1 LLGSDHRRRVRLGRR
16 QSPALQA
23 RPDAGCA
30 RRHRSRRRARHSP
43 ARDAAG
49 GRKSAAALHRR
60 KEEEMGMNIPVMI
73 LGMALI
79 NLVIRWP
86 VYLFANHFRFPPLIE
101 RALAFVPVAVLTA
114 IIVPTVLY
122 PDGRTLDA

>member
-1 LLGSDHRRRVRLGRR
+1 MST
-16 QSPALQA
+16 A
-23 RPDAGCA
+23 
-30 RRHRSRRRARHSP
+30 
-43 ARDAAG
+43 
-49 GRKSAAALHRR
+49 
-60 KEEEMGMNIPVMI
+60 VMI

-86 VYLFANHFRFPPLIE
+86 VYLFANHFRFPPIIE

-122 PDGRTLDA
+122 PGDGTKLDISWNNPALLAALVACAVSYFAKNLFATIGAGVAAFLLLRWLLPV

>member
-1 LLGSDHRRRVRLGRR
+1 
-16 QSPALQA
+16 
-23 RPDAGCA
+23 
-30 RRHRSRRRARHSP
+30 
-43 ARDAAG
+43 
-49 GRKSAAALHRR
+49 
-60 KEEEMGMNIPVMI
+60 MNIALMI

-86 VYLFANHFRFPPLIE
+86 VYLFANHFRFPPIIE

-122 PDGRTLDA
+122 PGDGSQLALTWKNPALLASLVAVATSYLSKNLFATIGAGVVAFLILRWLLPV

>member
-1 LLGSDHRRRVRLGRR
+1 MST
-16 QSPALQA
+16 A
-23 RPDAGCA
+23 
-30 RRHRSRRRARHSP
+30 
-43 ARDAAG
+43 
-49 GRKSAAALHRR
+49 
-60 KEEEMGMNIPVMI
+60 VMI

-86 VYLFANHFRFPPLIE
+86 VYLFANHFRFPPIIE

-122 PDGRTLDA
+122 PGDGTKLDISWNNPALLAALVACAVSHFAKNLFATIGAGVVAFLLLRWLLPV

>member
-1 LLGSDHRRRVRLGRR
+1 MST
-16 QSPALQA
+16 A
-23 RPDAGCA
+23 
-30 RRHRSRRRARHSP
+30 
-43 ARDAAG
+43 
-49 GRKSAAALHRR
+49 
-60 KEEEMGMNIPVMI
+60 VMI

-114 IIVPTVLY
+114 IIVPTVLF
-122 PDGRTLDA
+122 PGDGQEIDLSWRNPALLASLVATGVSYFGKNLFATIGAGVIAFLLFRWLLPI

>member
-1 LLGSDHRRRVRLGRR
+1 
-16 QSPALQA
+16 
-23 RPDAGCA
+23 
-30 RRHRSRRRARHSP
+30 
-43 ARDAAG
+43 
-49 GRKSAAALHRR
+49 
-60 KEEEMGMNIPVMI
+60 MNIAVMI

-86 VYLFANHFRFPPLIE
+86 VYLFANHFRFPPIIE

-122 PDGRTLDA
+122 PDRNDPMKLAFTWHNPALLASLVAVAVSYFGKNLFATIGAGVIAFLLLRWLLPV

>member
-1 LLGSDHRRRVRLGRR
+1 MNT
-16 QSPALQA
+16 AL
-23 RPDAGCA
+23 
-30 RRHRSRRRARHSP
+30 
-43 ARDAAG
+43 
-49 GRKSAAALHRR
+49 
-60 KEEEMGMNIPVMI
+60 MI

-86 VYLFANHFRFPPLIE
+86 VYLFANHFRFPPIIE

-122 PDGRTLDA
+122 PGDGPVLDISWRNPALLASLVAVAVSYFGKNLFATIGAGVVAFLLFRWLLPV

>member
-1 LLGSDHRRRVRLGRR
+1 
-16 QSPALQA
+16 
-23 RPDAGCA
+23 
-30 RRHRSRRRARHSP
+30 
-43 ARDAAG
+43 
-49 GRKSAAALHRR
+49 
-60 KEEEMGMNIPVMI
+60 MNIAVMI

-86 VYLFANHFRFPPLIE
+86 VYLFANHFRFPPIIE

-122 PDGRTLDA
+122 PGDGTQLALTWKNPALLAALVAAAVSYFGKNLFATIGAGVVAFLILRWLLPL